1 MWTQGKLI
9 FDYLNQ
15 DICKIKGS
23 FGKMTMCTFLFNN
36 DMGKNFR
43 NKKFFCMLKK
53 NPKFD
58 CLIFGNWSNLPPE
71 KEQSPTWIS
80 CKTHECSNHQLG
92 NMKKQPPTMP
102 NFFFWFLA
110 NKLFYCRYHHKCSN
124 HQPECDFKK
133 KSQAITCY
141 ENTQA
146 HTYALVEKL
155 NLFSK

>member
-1 MWTQGKLI
+1 MCYIQGVRSISDRTKNWFLTTYI
-9 FDYLNQ
+9 
-15 DICKIKGS
+15 KIYAKS
-23 FGKMTMCTFLFNN
+23 RVVLERWWCVLSYSTMIWVKSLEI
-36 DMGKNFR
+36 
-43 NKKFFCMLKK
+43 KKFFACWKK

-58 CLIFGNWSNLPPE
+58 CLIFGNWSNLPPG

-133 KSQAITCY
+133 ES
-141 ENTQA
+141 
-146 HTYALVEKL
+146 
-155 NLFSK
+155 